1 MILFLLAFLG
11 GVLTILSPCI
21 LPVLP
26 FVFARAD
33 RPFLKSGLPLL
44 AGMAVSFAAI
54 ATLAT
59 VGGSWAVHANAW
71 GRALALVLLTLFGLT
86 LLLPALAD
94 RLMRPLVALG
104 DRLSSRAG
112 AEAGIGA
119 SLLLGVVGGGL
130 FWYGQDAQSLPAL
143 AVAHMPEEI
152 RSLDLTRP
160 IGAQAINEGFA
171 ARGLRLRGPLP
182 GDVTYVHDCPVGRYL
197 TVHLVSRVDDTSVAV
212 LYVPGEHTGAM
223 RDFDRGGWH
232 GRIVPLQHGRLVLLT
247 DRASRQSFDRVADTV
262 SQDWRVA
269 IDGLDGP
276 RVSEL

>member
-1 MILFLLAFLG
+1 MDCLEFRHRLAAEPQADAPELRAHRDGCAACAASWESAQQGERELLAALQIPVPAGLVERVLLVQAG
-11 GVLTILSPCI
+11 GAHRRHL
-21 LPVLP
+21 
-26 FVFARAD
+26 R
-33 RPFLKSGLPLL
+33 RRR
-44 AGMAVSFAAI
+44 M
-54 ATLAT
+54 
-59 VGGSWAVHANAW
+59 
-71 GRALALVLLTLFGLT
+71 ALAL
-86 LLLPALAD
+86 A
-94 RLMRPLVALG
+94 
-104 DRLSSRAG
+104 
-112 AEAGIGA
+112 A